1 MLPSSKHLQVVGFS
15 TICRIIERVGKEGK
29 YMHSRKVAVALIL
42 MLCVSLAPLASST
55 SGRAAPSCS
64 SKSATAFAS
73 QVPVDDGE

>member
-1 MLPSSKHLQVVGFS
+1 
-15 TICRIIERVGKEGK
+15 
-29 YMHSRKVAVALIL
+29 MHWRKVAVALFL

-73 QVPVDDGE
+73 QVPVDDGECVELSLGFLTPGDVYEVTILVIDLSLIHI